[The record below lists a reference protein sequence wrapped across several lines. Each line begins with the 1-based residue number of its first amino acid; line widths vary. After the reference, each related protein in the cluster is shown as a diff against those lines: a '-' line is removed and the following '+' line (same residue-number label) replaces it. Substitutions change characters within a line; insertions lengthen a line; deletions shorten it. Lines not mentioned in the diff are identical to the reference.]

1 MFDLSSFI
9 WVVGRRKRREH
20 NTVGYDLN
28 IRGSVWPAGC
38 GNVSNIKDN
47 FSSDSLIK
55 DTDVRETGGSAL
67 CNMNDIPSFLFL
79 IWVMKYQACPVS
91 WHIKRN
97 IIMFISFKFVKK
109 YSKYTCFCWADNYS
123 TLYQFYFII
132 NDCSSQPLISQL
144 YCSGIMLDQ
153 TEVCAHCSLLR
164 LQGLRLLRAGFCH

>member
-55 DTDVRETGGSAL
+55 DTDIRETGGSAL

-79 IWVMKYQACPVS
+79 IWVMKYQACLCPDTSNATSSCSSLLSLSRNTANTRVS
-91 WHIKRN
+91 VEKTFIQLYIN
-97 IIMFISFKFVKK
+97 FISSLMIVPR
-109 YSKYTCFCWADNYS
+109 SLSSHN
-123 TLYQFYFII
+123 FIV
-132 NDCSSQPLISQL
+132 L
-144 YCSGIMLDQ
+144 G
-153 TEVCAHCSLLR
+153 
-164 LQGLRLLRAGFCH
+164 